1 MATLN
6 VTNARRNLYRLIDEV
21 NESHAPVTIT
31 GKQRSAVLVSEED
44 WNAIQET
51 LYLSAIPGMTDSI
64 RKGLETPV
72 EECDVKVLRMWTH
85 YE

>member
-1 MATLN
+1 MGTLN
-6 VTNARRNLYRLIDEV
+6 VTNARKNLYRLIDEV

-31 GKQRSAVLVSEED
+31 GKERSAVLVSEED

-51 LYLSAIPGMTDSI
+51 LYLSAIPAIPAIPGMTDSI

-72 EECDVKVLRMWTH
+72 EECDAEPGW
-85 YE
+85 